1 MVSLGAGLLGGAA
14 TGAATSGLAGGL
26 TSGLA
31 NGTVNGLTGFG
42 KAIQGVQDIGKMLG
56 AGGGG
61 GGGGAPGGTAQ
72 GGQVQY
78 GSNNGDALAGYVMQL
93 LNQGKGGV

>member
-1 MVSLGAGLLGGAA
+1 MVSLGPSLLGGAA
-14 TGAATSGLAGGL
+14 TGAATGGLASGL

-61 GGGGAPGGTAQ
+61 GGAPGGSAQ

>member
-1 MVSLGAGLLGGAA
+1 MVSLGMGLLGGAA
-14 TGAATSGLAGGL
+14 TGAASSGLAGGL

-31 NGTVNGLTGFG
+31 NGSINGLTGFG
-42 KAIQGVQDIGKMLG
+42 KALEGVQSIGKML
-56 AGGGG
+56 GGG
-61 GGGGAPGGTAQ
+61 GGGGAPGGAAQ

-93 LNQGKGGV
+93 LNQGKGGVK